1 MKNQNS
7 ELDYIDVTFAECISY
22 TQISNDQPLVSTC
35 TNLYKNLSLHLGQHY
50 NNKYF
55 VQTLRLKQWKELAF
69 LHYQLLQYKIMVG
82 SHFTAQV
89 EMSKP
94 NQNKYFVAYVL
105 LYPQIY
111 SMQKKIG
118 LCRNLLESIPML

>member
-55 VQTLRLKQWKELAF
+55 VQTLSLKQWKELAF

-82 SHFTAQV
+82 SHFHCTRRDVQTQP
-89 EMSKP
+89 K
-94 NQNKYFVAYVL
+94 
-105 LYPQIY
+105 QIFCC
-111 SMQKKIG
+111 
-118 LCRNLLESIPML
+118 LCFTLSPDLQYAEKNWLV